1 MTTMNRRDFLGAS
14 ALLAGLG
21 LAGCANNN
29 TPAEEPAAPEA
40 EPETGEAEPEAE
52 PEPEAAGPLSHDEAV
67 ARMNEIISDPEHPL
81 AAACLGVIKDGEIYF
96 AEGVGTAHFDEAGD
110 IPCDADTK
118 YRIASISKLSTA
130 TAAWQLIEQGKLDP
144 DADVSDYLGFELRN
158 PNFPDTP
165 LTLKM
170 LMSHTSSIRE
180 GGDNSGLYNIPYGH
194 DIVEFFTPGAE
205 CYCEGCWAPA
215 EEAPGEFFSYC
226 NMNYCLVATIIERVS
241 GERFD
246 QYTTNHI
253 YGPMGLTC
261 SFNVPDMD
269 DEAKSHVGTLY
280 RKFDENGEY
289 DPVNGTWTA
298 QCDDYPVGEP
308 APDYSDYVI
317 GSNGSLFGPMGS
329 LRVSVTE
336 LCKLM
341 QMWSTGQ
348 GTFNGAQILKP
359 ETLDRMFT
367 PVWNYDEA
375 AENGDTYWGLMLSY
389 CMGPQNFTNTTGG
402 DRLLENQDVPFMGH
416 TAEAYGLLGG
426 LAFDRDKGNGIV
438 YIVAGTGCDMDTYFG
453 EYSAFYGWEESLLTV
468 GGEVGAFEY

>member
-1 MTTMNRRDFLGAS
+1 MQ

-21 LAGCANNN
+21 LAGYANNA
-29 TPAEEPAAPEA
+29 PAEEPEVPEA
-40 EPETGEAEPEAE
+40 EPETGEV
-52 PEPEAAGPLSHDEAV
+52 EPEAAGPLGHDEAV

-81 AAACLGVIKDGEIYF
+81 AAACLGVIKDHEIYF
-96 AEGVGTAHFDEAGD
+96 AEGVGTAHFDEA
-110 IPCDADTK
+110 
-118 YRIASISKLSTA
+118 
-130 TAAWQLIEQGKLDP
+130 
-144 DADVSDYLGFELRN
+144 
-158 PNFPDTP
+158 
-165 LTLKM
+165 
-170 LMSHTSSIRE
+170 
-180 GGDNSGLYNIPYGH
+180 GDNSGLYNIPYGH

-246 QYTTNHI
+246 QYMTNHI